1 MSDYLFT
8 PIAHTY
14 IIIHL
19 GMNKTTVKSQS
30 IGTFADFCK
39 ARDKKLL
46 QESNEVAIDVPFYNE
61 AIESILGELRF
72 TAGNPIDWRT
82 LVDYIKIKYQII
94 DREILGA
101 DDNLVIA
108 HVRDL
113 LFARYG
119 DTILGG
125 SEGCITYSTAE
136 AGAKALVISQL
147 ASDILHKVRI
157 DAGLEVP
164 PEPEPDP
171 KPLATVSLDYDDYDD
186 DYYYGEKKVVDY
198 NDFASLL
205 KENVDRISFQHD
217 ERALD
222 YCLTRLRKQAGILK
236 YDDVLKVVEKE
247 GSTLNEYLTDLA
259 KKYLGTAKIEQLG
272 RKKSNARRDE
282 VILEEAKEFF
292 YNQIAK
298 EVIVLIK
305 KETL

>member
-1 MSDYLFT
+1 M
-8 PIAHTY
+8 
-14 IIIHL
+14 
-19 GMNKTTVKSQS
+19 GKSTIKK
-30 IGTFADFCK
+30 IGTFTDFCK

-72 TAGNPIDWRT
+72 TAGDPIDWRT

-113 LFARYG
+113 LFQRYG

-186 DYYYGEKKVVDY
+186 DYYYAEKKKVVDY
-198 NDFASLL
+198 NDFANLL
-205 KENVDRISFQHD
+205 KENVDRISFQHN

-222 YCLTRLRKQAGILK
+222 FCLTKLRKQAGSLK
-236 YDDVLKVVEKE
+236 YDDVLNVVEKE
-247 GSTLNEYLTDLA
+247 GNTLNEYLTDLV
-259 KKYLGTAKIEQLG
+259 KKYLATAKIEQLG
-272 RKKSNARRDE
+272 SKKKNVRRDE
-282 VILEEAKEFF
+282 IILEEAKEFF

-298 EVIVLIK
+298 EVIALIK

>member
-1 MSDYLFT
+1 M
-8 PIAHTY
+8 
-14 IIIHL
+14 
-19 GMNKTTVKSQS
+19 GKSTIKQ

-136 AGAKALVISQL
+136 AGAKALVIAQL

-205 KENVDRISFQHD
+205 KENIDRISFQHD

-222 YCLTRLRKQAGILK
+222 YCLTRLRKQAGSLK

-247 GSTLNEYLTDLA
+247 GTTLNEYLTDLA

-298 EVIVLIK
+298 EVIALIK

>member
-1 MSDYLFT
+1 MGKINF
-8 PIAHTY
+8 
-14 IIIHL
+14 
-19 GMNKTTVKSQS
+19 KQ
-30 IGTFADFCK
+30 IGTFEEFCK
-39 ARDKKLL
+39 AKQKQLIK
-46 QESNEVAIDVPFYNE
+46 ESNEVAIDVPFYNE
-61 AIESILGELRF
+61 AVESIINDLHF
-72 TAGNPIDWRT
+72 IAGDPIEWRT
-82 LVDYIKIKYQII
+82 LVDYIKVKFLII
-94 DREILGA
+94 DREVTGG

-125 SEGCITYSTAE
+125 SEGCISYSTAE

-164 PEPEPDP
+164 PEPEPAP

-222 YCLTRLRKQAGILK
+222 YCLTRLKKQAGSLK

-247 GSTLNEYLTDLA
+247 GTTLNEYLTDLA

-282 VILEEAKEFF
+282 IILEEAKEFF

-298 EVIVLIK
+298 EVIALIK